1 MNSIRVA
8 QWMSQKA
15 GATAYFG
22 CIGKDD
28 HGEQLKAACS
38 AAGVNGQFL
47 EDAVRLQPPCPA
59 APRAACRYGSHS
71 PSTARARR

>member
-28 HGEQLKAACS
+28 SGAQLKAACS

-47 EDAVRLQPPCPA
+47 EDAVRQHPA
-59 APRAACRYGSHS
+59 LPRPG
-71 PSTARARR
+71 PLVTAGPTA